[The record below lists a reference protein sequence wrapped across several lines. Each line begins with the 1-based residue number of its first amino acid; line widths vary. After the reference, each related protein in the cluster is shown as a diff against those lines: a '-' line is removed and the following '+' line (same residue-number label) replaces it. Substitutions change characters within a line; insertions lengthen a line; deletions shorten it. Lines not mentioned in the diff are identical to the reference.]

1 MSYNSRR
8 IADQELKNTY
18 FTRGNTWNTRKNRT
32 FALEKKKDKSKMK
45 TEKDYIKQFENIG
58 DSDVTIFE
66 ELTADPPENVQAESY
81 VSLLCTAGRA
91 YCKVEDKEVHIGK
104 NDLLIGHPNVFVNNI
119 MISPDFQCHG
129 MTMSPTYFETIF
141 FMAGNY
147 WDIGQAIC
155 RNPVIHLEEE
165 TAENFL
171 FNFALVKRKLAQ
183 TELEHHSLIM
193 KHLLQTLLFE
203 FYDYL
208 APHLQLQDSTYN
220 YSSAQVLFK
229 RFTQMLSHDCPKK
242 REVKLYADALCI
254 TPKYLS
260 AICKSQSGKTASE
273 IINSITVN
281 HIKNRLTSSDLT
293 IKEIATEA
301 GFDNLSFFGKYVRRE
316 LGMSPRQF
324 RGQK

>member
-1 MSYNSRR
+1 MGTLGIWQKY
-8 IADQELKNTY
+8 
-18 FTRGNTWNTRKNRT
+18 RT
-32 FALEKKKDKSKMK
+32 FAHKTERNKKMK

-58 DSDVTIFE
+58 DSDISIFE
-66 ELTADPPENVQAESY
+66 GITADPPKNVQAESY
-81 VSLLCTAGRA
+81 VSLLCTSGRA
-91 YCKVEDKEVHIGK
+91 YCKVEGKEVHIGK

-129 MTMSPTYFETIF
+129 MTLSPTYFETIF
-141 FMAGNY
+141 FMAGNC

-293 IKEIATEA
+293 IKEIAAEV

-316 LGMSPRQF
+316 LGMSPRDF
-324 RGQK
+324 RAQS

>member
-1 MSYNSRR
+1 
-8 IADQELKNTY
+8 
-18 FTRGNTWNTRKNRT
+18 
-32 FALEKKKDKSKMK
+32 MK